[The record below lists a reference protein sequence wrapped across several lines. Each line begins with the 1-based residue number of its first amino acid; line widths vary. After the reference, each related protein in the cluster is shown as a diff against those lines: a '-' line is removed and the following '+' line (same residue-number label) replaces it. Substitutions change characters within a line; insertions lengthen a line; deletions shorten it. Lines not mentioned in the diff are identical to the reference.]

1 MQYDIEEQSK
11 RASILLVDDEL
22 LNRELMTGCLSGDYI
37 VHSAASGAEA
47 LQLAEQ
53 NPPDLIL
60 LDIMMPE
67 MDGWE
72 VCAKLKD
79 SPTLRHIPVI
89 FITSR
94 SDDETQIQCWNAGC
108 VDFINKPI
116 NFVTLE
122 HRVKTHISLKLKTE
136 FLISMSMRDGLTGI
150 ANRPALDKDYR
161 WIAGYC
167 QRKQSSMAVLMV
179 DLDYFK
185 NYNDTYGHL
194 AGDDVLI
201 AVAQVLERALRRAS
215 DKVYRYGGEEF
226 VLLLADTDQQGCQVV
241 ADKINDYLSLLAI
254 EHAQSPHRWVS
265 CSVGGVVYP
274 HGSITT
280 ELRSSLSLADEALY
294 EAKAKGRN
302 TGVIKQVQPLK

>member
-1 MQYDIEEQSK
+1 MHYDLEGRSK
-11 RASILLVDDEL
+11 QASILLVDDEL
-22 LNRELMTGCLSGDYI
+22 LNRELMSGCLSDDFTIY
-37 VHSAASGAEA
+37 SAASGAEA

-79 SPTLRHIPVI
+79 SPSLRHIPVI

-94 SDDETQIQCWNAGC
+94 NDDETQIQCWNAGC

-150 ANRPALDKDYR
+150 ANRPALDKDYI

-167 QRKQSSMAVLMV
+167 QRKHSSMAVLMV

-185 NYNDTYGHL
+185 KYNDAYGHL

-201 AVAQVLERALRRAS
+201 AVARVLTQALQRAS

-226 VLLLADTDQQGCQVV
+226 VLLLADTDELGCQSVV
-241 ADKINDYLSLLAI
+241 NNINQLLSDLSI
-254 EHAQSPHRWVS
+254 THASSPFRRVT
-265 CSVGGVVYP
+265 CSIGGIVYP
-274 HGSITT
+274 EGAITT
-280 ELRSSLSLADEALY
+280 ELRRSLSLADEALY

-302 TGVIKQVQPLK
+302 TSVIKQIKQLK

>member
-1 MQYDIEEQSK
+1 
-11 RASILLVDDEL
+11 LLVDDEL
-22 LNRELMTGCLSGDYI
+22 LNRELMTGCLSADFT
-37 VHSAASGAEA
+37 VFSASSGAEA

-60 LDIMMPE
+60 LDIMMPD

-72 VCAKLKD
+72 VCAKLKQ

-94 SDDETQIQCWNAGC
+94 SDDETQIQCWNSGC

-150 ANRPALDKDYR
+150 ANRPALDKDYT

-167 QRKQSSMAVLMV
+167 QRKRSAMAVLML

-185 NYNDTYGHL
+185 KYNDAYGHL

-201 AVAQVLERALRRAS
+201 AVAQVLQQALQRAS

-226 VLLLADTDQQGCQVV
+226 VLLLADTDEQGCQVV
-241 ADKINDYLSLLAI
+241 VDKINEQLSRLAI
-254 EHAQSPHRWVS
+254 AHAHSPHRRVT
-265 CSVGGVVYP
+265 CSIGGIVYLQ
-274 HGSITT
+274 GCITT
-280 ELRSSLSLADEALY
+280 DLRSSLSLADEALY
-294 EAKAKGRN
+294 EAKAMGRN
-302 TGVIKQVQPLK
+302 TGVIKQFE

>member
-1 MQYDIEEQSK
+1 MQYDIEDRSQQ
-11 RASILLVDDEL
+11 ASILLVDDEL
-22 LNRELMTGCLSGDYI
+22 LNRELMSGCLSADFTVY
-37 VHSAASGAEA
+37 SAASGAEA
-47 LQLAEQ
+47 LRLAEQ

-60 LDIMMPE
+60 LDIMMPD

-79 SPTLRHIPVI
+79 SPILRHIPII

-94 SDDETQIQCWNAGC
+94 NDDETQIQCWNAGC

-150 ANRPALDKDYR
+150 ANRPALDKDYT

-167 QRKQSSMAVLMV
+167 RRKHSSMAVLML

-185 NYNDTYGHL
+185 KYNDAYGHL

-201 AVAQVLERALRRAS
+201 AVAQVLQQALQRAS

-226 VLLLADTDQQGCQVV
+226 VLLLADTDEQGCQVV
-241 ADKINDYLSLLAI
+241 IDKINNQLSRLAI
-254 EHAQSPHRWVS
+254 AHAYSPHQRVT
-265 CSVGGVVYP
+265 CSIGGIVYP
-274 HGSITT
+274 KGAITT

-294 EAKAKGRN
+294 EAKAMGRN
-302 TGVIKQVQPLK
+302 IGVIKQI